1 MFYTSATPE
10 DRHAGKHSVTWM
22 GRIKGEGPSSAG
34 ASSGSPRAELGMLS
48 GTDPRLTKADQGS
61 GRELLTISSSGT
73 QGFELVFELVL
84 GLFSPFLEFPSGGQ
98 KETLGKLVLSCGSKR
113 RKWFMKKSDGCQERV
128 VIVV

>member
-1 MFYTSATPE
+1 MLENTVS
-10 DRHAGKHSVTWM
+10 HGW
-22 GRIKGEGPSSAG
+22 GELKERVPAVQGHP
-34 ASSGSPRAELGMLS
+34 SGSPRAELGMLS
-48 GTDPRLTKADQGS
+48 GTDPRLTKADRGS

-98 KETLGKLVLSCGSKR
+98 KETLGKLLLSCGSKR